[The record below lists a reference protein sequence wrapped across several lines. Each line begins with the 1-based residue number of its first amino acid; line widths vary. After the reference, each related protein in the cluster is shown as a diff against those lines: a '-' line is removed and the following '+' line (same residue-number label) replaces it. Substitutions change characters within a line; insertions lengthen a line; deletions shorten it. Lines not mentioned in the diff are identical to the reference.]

1 VDNFD
6 ILVVGGGINGA
17 AIARDASIRGAK
29 VLLVEKDDLAAHT
42 SSASSKL
49 VHGGLRYLETY
60 EFRLVR
66 EALAE
71 REILLRTAP
80 HIVRPLRFVLPH
92 CPALRPRWMVRAGLL
107 LYDLFS
113 IRGSLP
119 RSRRIGRR
127 EAALHAP
134 LKARRRVLSYWDAWV
149 DDSRLTVLNAVAA
162 AELGAEIAT
171 RTELLSARREGEA
184 WIAELSGGRRVSA
197 GTIVNAAGPWVA
209 EVLGQRLAETS
220 ESRVRLVKG
229 SHIVVPAL
237 WEGGQAYILQQ
248 SDGRVVFALPFKG
261 DFTLIGTTD
270 IQVQRPEEAAISPE
284 EIRYLCEAANRYF
297 TRQIVPAHVVW
308 SYSGVRALWDDG
320 AADAKSVTR
329 DYRLEID
336 PDPGP
341 KLLSIFGGKITTARA
356 LAHEALD
363 RLGIDGRRSTSHTF
377 LPGGDIYPEFL
388 EWLERLAAWMP
399 QPLLVRLSGAYGTRL
414 KDMIGDCGS
423 IADLG
428 RHFGR
433 GLYEV
438 ELRWLQ
444 EREFAR
450 TAEDVLWR
458 RTKLG
463 LVMAD
468 EEKQAVE
475 TWLQNSSPA
484 FRGRGGTQAK
494 LGG

>member
-1 VDNFD
+1 MDSFD
-6 ILVVGGGINGA
+6 LLIVGGGINGA
-17 AIARDASIRGAK
+17 AIARDAAIRGAS

-49 VHGGLRYLETY
+49 IHGGLRYLENY

-92 CPALRPRWMVRAGLL
+92 CPALRPHWMIRSGLL

-113 IRGSLP
+113 VRGSLP
-119 RSRRIGRR
+119 RSRRVGRS
-127 EAALHAP
+127 EAALLAP

-149 DDSRLTVLNAVAA
+149 DDSRLVVLNAVAA
-162 AELGAEIAT
+162 AEQGAEIAT
-171 RTELLSARREGEA
+171 RTELLSARRDGA
-184 WIAELSGGRRVSA
+184 SWRAELSGGRVVAA
-197 GTIVNAAGPWVA
+197 GAIVNAAGPWVA
-209 EVLGQRLAETS
+209 EVLGGRLAETS
-220 ESRVRLVKG
+220 ASRVRLVKG

-237 WEGGQAYILQQ
+237 WDGDHAYILQQ
-248 SDGRVVFALPFKG
+248 ADDRVVFALPFKG

-270 IQVQRPEEAAISPE
+270 IAVGRPEDAAVSPE
-284 EIRYLCEAANRYF
+284 ETRYLCEAADRYF
-297 TRQIVPAHVVW
+297 TRQVVPADIVW

-320 AADAKSVTR
+320 AADSKSVTR
-329 DYRLEID
+329 DYRLELD

-341 KLLSIFGGKITTARA
+341 KLLSVFGGKITTARA
-356 LAHEALD
+356 LAQEALD
-363 RLGIDGRRSTSHTF
+363 RLGVDGRRSTSHSF

-388 EWLERLAAWMP
+388 EWLERLEAWMP
-399 QPLLVRLSGAYGTRL
+399 RPLLARLSGAYGTRMR
-414 KDMIGDCGS
+414 DMIGDAGS
-423 IADLG
+423 LADLG
-428 RHFGR
+428 RHFGE
-433 GLYEV
+433 GLYET
-438 ELRWLQ
+438 ELRWLS

-463 LVMAD
+463 LVVG
-468 EEKQAVE
+468 EEGMRAVE
-475 TWLQNSSPA
+475 DWFDSTRRP
-484 FRGRGGTQAK
+484 GGQ
-494 LGG
+494 GPS